1 MNNDPESDPQAFTG
15 ERRLHYGRGDYTYE
29 VGARLGAAGAI
40 IVHTDASAGYGW
52 QVVQSSWTGKPGPA
66 GAKVADAPLAP
77 SGRPGD
83 EFEAARR
90 KALAELGR

>member
-1 MNNDPESDPQAFTG
+1 MNNHPESDPQAFAE
-15 ERRLHYGRGDYTYE
+15 ERRLHYDRGDYKYE
-29 VGARLGAAGAI
+29 VAARLGAAGAI

-66 GAKVADAPLAP
+66 GAW
-77 SGRPGD
+77 RPGD